1 MEQRLDA
8 ALTGTT
14 SPGSPTAR
22 ADAAASFT
30 RQRRAVIAA
39 SLGNA
44 LELFDFT
51 VFSFFAGLIGKL
63 FFPVEGE
70 YGPLLL
76 ALATFGIGFVM
87 RPVGSVVIGNYADRA
102 GRKPAL
108 TLTIGLMALGT
119 AIIGLA
125 PTYAQIGIA
134 APLLVVT
141 GRLLQGFSAG
151 GEIGAATSFLM
162 ESGTRSNRGF
172 MVSWQMAGQGA
183 SALAGALCGAL
194 LTHGL
199 PQAALESWGWRVP
212 FLLGLLIGPVGFY
225 IRRHLDETHQDVA
238 RERSALSEVVQQHG
252 RKLLLG
258 TLLILGGTAEM
269 YVVVF
274 FAPAWLV
281 KTFHMPAAT
290 SLLTGCAAGAIML
303 LVSPLAGVLAD
314 RLGRRKPLL
323 LTLRVVSLLGML
335 PGFLLVQNA
344 PSLGSALVLVCGVM
358 MLATLGAPAGFLFIM
373 EAFPR
378 RVRATGLAII
388 YAGGVTLFGGF
399 AQFIVTWMLS
409 VTGNPLSPAWYVL
422 GCGTASLLALLAFA
436 EQRVAD

>member
-1 MEQRLDA
+1 MEQRFDA
-8 ALTGTT
+8 ALTGPV

-22 ADAAASFT
+22 ADATTFA
-30 RQRRAVIAA
+30 RQRRAIVAA

-194 LTHGL
+194 LIHGL

-238 RERSALSEVVQQHG
+238 RERSALSEAVQQHS

-274 FAPAWLV
+274 FTPAWLV

-323 LTLRVVSLLGML
+323 LTLRMVSLLGIL

-388 YAGGVTLFGGF
+388 YACGVTLFGGF

>member
-1 MEQRLDA
+1 MEHRLDA
-8 ALTGTT
+8 ALAETAL
-14 SPGSPTAR
+14 PGSPA
-22 ADAAASFT
+22 APAAAT
-30 RQRRAVIAA
+30 RARQRRAVVAA

-108 TLTIGLMALGT
+108 TLTIGLMSLGT

-183 SALAGALCGAL
+183 SALAGALCGA
-194 LTHGL
+194 
-199 PQAALESWGWRVP
+199 
-212 FLLGLLIGPVGFY
+212 
-225 IRRHLDETHQDVA
+225 
-238 RERSALSEVVQQHG
+238 
-252 RKLLLG
+252 
-258 TLLILGGTAEM
+258 
-269 YVVVF
+269 
-274 FAPAWLV
+274 
-281 KTFHMPAAT
+281 
-290 SLLTGCAAGAIML
+290 C
-303 LVSPLAGVLAD
+303 
-314 RLGRRKPLL
+314 
-323 LTLRVVSLLGML
+323 
-335 PGFLLVQNA
+335 
-344 PSLGSALVLVCGVM
+344 
-358 MLATLGAPAGFLFIM
+358 
-373 EAFPR
+373 
-378 RVRATGLAII
+378 
-388 YAGGVTLFGGF
+388 
-399 AQFIVTWMLS
+399 
-409 VTGNPLSPAWYVL
+409 
-422 GCGTASLLALLAFA
+422 
-436 EQRVAD
+436 